1 MLIKFVP
8 QVKII
13 FGTLSV
19 IGLVIMLTY
28 LPARSQMLNELSD
41 VQNAIFHL
49 SPRNHE
55 FTAETDKADQYIDEE
70 QADFFI
76 AAGKPD
82 MELEA
87 DGNYPYS
94 VVDHQIRDEDL
105 EIVLDADSSCCP
117 YPRVVYLSRDNIYQK
132 EYNNHRRPPD
142 FFVDNSYKNKYRHK
156 FEETRHEKEYNNRLN
171 PPDFFIDSTETT
183 EPFNHQRVTTT
194 YWQLHDYEVVSNEVI
209 HRSVTPGE
217 DCIRGYMV
225 GGYALSRGCVNV
237 WVGETRGP
245 AACQVTERE
254 KPKPEPKPAG
264 RCDCSED

>member
-13 FGTLSV
+13 FKTLAV
-19 IGLVIMLTY
+19 VGLVIMFTY

-55 FTAETDKADQYIDEE
+55 FTAETDKADQYIDED

-94 VVDHQIRDEDL
+94 VVDHRIRDEDL
-105 EIVLDADSSCCP
+105 KMGSEDA
-117 YPRVVYLSRDNIYQK
+117 VYLSRDNIYQK
-132 EYNNHRRPPD
+132 EYHSHRRPPN
-142 FFVDNSYKNKYRHK
+142 FFIDNSYKNKYRHK
-156 FEETRHEKEYNNRLN
+156 FEETRHEKEHNNRLN

-194 YWQLHDYEVVSNEVI
+194 YWQLHDYEVEGNEVL

-225 GGYALSRGCVNV
+225 GGYALSRGRVSV
-237 WVGETRGP
+237 WVSETRGP
-245 AACQVTERE
+245 AECQVTERE
-254 KPKPEPKPAG
+254 QPKAEPKPAG